1 MNKNEKSDLPL
12 LIEFCVELVLLP
24 LLTIIYTLLP
34 WIEIGKR
41 GEKNEEE

>member
-24 LLTIIYTLLP
+24 LLTVIYTLLP
-34 WIEIGKR
+34 WIKIGWREKR
-41 GEKNEEE
+41 GKE